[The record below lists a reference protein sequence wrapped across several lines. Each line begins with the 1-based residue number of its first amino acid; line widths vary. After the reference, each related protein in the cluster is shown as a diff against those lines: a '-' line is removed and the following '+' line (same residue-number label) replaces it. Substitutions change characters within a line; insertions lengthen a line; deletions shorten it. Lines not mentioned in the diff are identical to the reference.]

1 MDVMFSD
8 VKFGIRYAPFD
19 TLFLLKLY
27 FADFKPSNLTVHFT
41 SLKFQCK
48 NKIKTKEKN
57 KIENLRLHSSNEG
70 KIQIQEMKKK
80 SKPKPIEC

>member
-27 FADFKPSNLTVHFT
+27 SADFKPSNLTVQFT

-48 NKIKTKEKN
+48 NTKKNERKKQNRKPSFAFVQRGENTNTRNEEKKQTKAN
-57 KIENLRLHSSNEG
+57 
-70 KIQIQEMKKK
+70 
-80 SKPKPIEC
+80 